1 MKFSGYRVSPTR
13 GFTLLE
19 LMVAI
24 SILAIASA
32 AVFFSNSHLLTQQRS
47 LELKQQASI
56 VLTDAVDSQ
65 RASIDGDIESLDGN
79 QVFDGEHTWVVKVV
93 ESKTTS
99 GYLDVYDLRV
109 FLIEETTEI
118 GPVHQLT
125 IFESDF

>member
-1 MKFSGYRVSPTR
+1 
-13 GFTLLE
+13 
-19 LMVAI
+19 MVAV

-56 VLTDAVDSQ
+56 VLVDAVDSQ
-65 RASIDGDIESLDGN
+65 RASIDGDVELLDGN
-79 QVFDGEHTWVVKVV
+79 QVFDGEHSWVVKVV

-99 GYLDVYDLRV
+99 GYLDVYDLQV

-125 IFESDF
+125 VFESDF